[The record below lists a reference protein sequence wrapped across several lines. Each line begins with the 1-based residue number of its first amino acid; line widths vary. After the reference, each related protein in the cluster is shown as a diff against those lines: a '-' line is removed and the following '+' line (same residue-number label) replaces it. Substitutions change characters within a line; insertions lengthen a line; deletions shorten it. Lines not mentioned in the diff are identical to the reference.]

1 MNSNNKAD
9 AQMKAIKTS
18 IDLQSKLGNTGRDAL
33 ERIIKSQQELIVKQ
47 QAIIDNLSDI
57 VKDQGEDIEGHKKTI
72 EQMKADRAN
81 ELEDMAVKN
90 LNRMVF
96 SD

>member
-1 MNSNNKAD
+1 
-9 AQMKAIKTS
+9 MKAIKTS

>member
-9 AQMKAIKTS
+9 AQMKAIKAS